1 MHWHCIMF
9 LKIQLVHL
17 LKKNLA
23 QHACCPML
31 NNPIS
36 QGFGGQMERE
46 WCPLAPHSLKSS
58 RANNRVRFGAYN
70 LCPFGHQKP
79 ALWIRSEPLEY
90 LRTGF
95 EYPSGGF
102 WWVAQNFGYTEKK
115 HSDVFAYL
123 CELELFCEMRSYYN

>member
-1 MHWHCIMF
+1 
-9 LKIQLVHL
+9 
-17 LKKNLA
+17 
-23 QHACCPML
+23 ML

-102 WWVAQNFGYTEKK
+102 WWVAKYFGYIGYTEKNT
-115 HSDVFAYL
+115 
-123 CELELFCEMRSYYN
+123 LFDIL